1 MNKTELVEAVAKS
14 AELSKADANK
24 AVDAVVESVTKA
36 LSKGDKVTLIGFG
49 TFETRKRA
57 ARTGRN
63 PRTGAEIKIAAS
75 NIPAFKAGKKLKDAV
90 K

>member
-14 AELSKADANK
+14 ADISKADANK